1 MSRSIVLH
9 LCLAFGSFF
18 FLNFAIQCL
27 AFPKKEQE
35 QPERISTDDLE
46 NSSVT
51 PKPTPQ
57 LVSSEDARP
66 ASAEPSAMS
75 LNEILLDNKETHPG
89 GAGLLQSSSA
99 GLYMASEPAVP
110 TGEDMPGSSQPGGLS
125 AESKPSEPTLT
136 IALPAAASL
145 STDGEEEPWSSTSSQ
160 PTVEGTT
167 ETTQSFLTYVVNQLF
182 ATENQEEV
190 SLGHTPS
197 SYMNTEEMITTS
209 PRMEQLKAATEQ
221 RTTSFPGA
229 ESTTDTVPG
238 SLLPNGEKPSQM
250 TADDTQATGTKHLL
264 VATSAYTLGFEPETY
279 SLLEAPEITVSVSSA
294 VPATSVLSEEW
305 DDTKPG
311 GGNQIRTPQPEGN
324 PAAAEVALG
333 LPEGEAHVGTALEM
347 SQGDEGLPASA
358 RLSSFAP
365 TSLLEGTEFSMS
377 LFRGVGGV
385 TDSTKGDS
393 TAFLSETTES
403 GSESQSEAYQLLGQA
418 LKDTIT
424 QEMTTAAQEPEA
436 TLPFMT
442 REQVATLDVPRDSGD
457 PEEGEESPSAGTDA
471 SAATQLSRRWE
482 PLATTAS
489 TTAAPLTPAVI
500 PGAEGCTDT
509 VTLSSEEFTPVLGS
523 PVTTPG
529 VMMEVISSSPAIP
542 ASEAP
547 SERTVPSSSSTNTA
561 ASYGL
566 EQLESEE
573 GEDDEDEE
581 DEEDED
587 EEEEEEEEE
596 EEDKDADSLDE
607 SFDGDSDL
615 PGFTLAGDTS
625 QEPGLEQGN
634 RDPLAGAT
642 YQVPD
647 AIEWEQQNQ
656 GLATWA
662 SATNHK
668 LPEQKTWSPTLKT
681 QSTA

>member
-500 PGAEGCTDT
+500 PGAE
-509 VTLSSEEFTPVLGS
+509 
-523 PVTTPG
+523 
-529 VMMEVISSSPAIP
+529 
-542 ASEAP
+542 
-547 SERTVPSSSSTNTA
+547 
-561 ASYGL
+561 
-566 EQLESEE
+566 E

-656 GLATWA
+656 GLVRSWMEKLKDKAGYMSGMLVPIGVGIA
-662 SATNHK
+662 GALFILGALYSIKVMNRRRRNGFKRHK
-668 LPEQKTWSPTLKT
+668 RKREFSSMQDRVMLLADSSEDEF
-681 QSTA
+681 